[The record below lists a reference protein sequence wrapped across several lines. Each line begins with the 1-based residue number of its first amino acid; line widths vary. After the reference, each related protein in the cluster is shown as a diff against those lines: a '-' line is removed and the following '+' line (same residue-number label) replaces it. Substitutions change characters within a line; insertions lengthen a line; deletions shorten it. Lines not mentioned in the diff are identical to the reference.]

1 MISPIRSG
9 IPSTSTFRPLPPVTT
24 GQLSSTAAAPLDAFE
39 PAVDSL
45 AQPQEAAPADDS
57 GLLQQLIAPL
67 ITALLSAMKSIFEG
81 LANKLTGKQ
90 PSADS
95 KVGKSGKSDKKSAKS
110 GDQPKADKKAK
121 ADKKRGGKKA
131 DKKDKKDKGEKNKG
145 ASGYHGKGAEYL
157 KSRGSHTVGQV
168 HGLSAAEAF
177 IIQHESG
184 GNPRAKNPSSGAF
197 GIWQGLGSTLTS
209 EAKKFGFNP
218 HTTNVN
224 EQLIMFRDYV
234 KNRYGTPEKAMAF
247 WKAHNW
253 Y

>member
-1 MISPIRSG
+1 MIAPVRSG
-9 IPSTSTFRPLPPVTT
+9 VPGSFIPSIPASNANRVAPPSAIDSFESPADAAQVPDA
-24 GQLSSTAAAPLDAFE
+24 STASPAMDA
-39 PAVDSL
+39 D
-45 AQPQEAAPADDS
+45 
-57 GLLQQLIAPL
+57 LLQQLIGPL

-81 LANKLTGKQ
+81 LAKSLNGKDAK
-90 PSADS
+90 SDG
-95 KVGKSGKSDKKSAKS
+95 KVGT
-110 GDQPKADKKAK
+110 KKA
-121 ADKKRGGKKA
+121 GGKKA
-131 DKKDKKDKGEKNKG
+131 SDHEKARGPTKTGGKDKGKKAGAKG
-145 ASGYHGKGAEYL
+145 DRGSASGYHGKGAEYL
-157 KSRGSHTVGQV
+157 KSRGSHTVGSV
-168 HGLSAAEAF
+168 HGLSAAEAY

-184 GNPRAKNPSSGAF
+184 GNPRATNPSSGAF

-209 EAKKFGFNP
+209 EAHKFGFNP